1 MSKDPRVQ
9 GPKVTRVQGS
19 MAQAA
24 KLSMHPSSGIT
35 KIGMH
40 ANTFLVESFKWWS
53 IASGAVRCS
62 CFPFCSTC
70 LVQSSRASF
79 ICFVRSFCTD
89 VLNKLCEADTPLPP
103 PPPSYSHP
111 PSPLSHLSPPRPISC
126 QVLLRNTTKPTLAT
140 HRLSTHRPACY
151 MLTLLLP
158 GHTQHMRCVRTM
170 ALLLVGVLLP

>member
-9 GPKVTRVQGS
+9 GSKVTRVQGS

-24 KLSMHPSSGIT
+24 KLSMHPSSWIT

-89 VLNKLCEADTPLPP
+89 VLNKLCEADRIGAVA
-103 PPPSYSHP
+103 Y
-111 PSPLSHLSPPRPISC
+111 
-126 QVLLRNTTKPTLAT
+126 
-140 HRLSTHRPACY
+140 
-151 MLTLLLP
+151 
-158 GHTQHMRCVRTM
+158 
-170 ALLLVGVLLP
+170 VGVFGAKYQQSTIGFRSTVSRELCCRCRSGTAYQKSR

>member
-9 GPKVTRVQGS
+9 GSKVTRVQGS

-24 KLSMHPSSGIT
+24 KLSMHPSSCIS

-40 ANTFLVESFKWWS
+40 ANTFLIDSFKLWS
-53 IASGAVRCS
+53 IAGGAVRCL

-89 VLNKLCEADTPLPP
+89 VLTKLCEADRIGAVAYVGVFGAKYHWNVQAWPH
-103 PPPSYSHP
+103 SV
-111 PSPLSHLSPPRPISC
+111 PSPFGVVVGTWWGS
-126 QVLLRNTTKPTLAT
+126 K
-140 HRLSTHRPACY
+140 
-151 MLTLLLP
+151 
-158 GHTQHMRCVRTM
+158 CV
-170 ALLLVGVLLP
+170 VGTFVWCCVCGVG

>member
-1 MSKDPRVQ
+1 MDLGNVHLVLEIPPWHQHVSSSLVKGDQVPKDPRVQ
-9 GPKVTRVQGS
+9 GSKVTRVQGS

-24 KLSMHPSSGIT
+24 KLSMHPSSWIS

-40 ANTFLVESFKWWS
+40 ANTFLIESFKLWS

-89 VLNKLCEADTPLPP
+89 VLKKLCEADRIGAVA
-103 PPPSYSHP
+103 Y
-111 PSPLSHLSPPRPISC
+111 
-126 QVLLRNTTKPTLAT
+126 
-140 HRLSTHRPACY
+140 
-151 MLTLLLP
+151 
-158 GHTQHMRCVRTM
+158 
-170 ALLLVGVLLP
+170 VGVFGAKYQQSTIGFRSTVSPELCCHCRSGTAYQKSR

>member
-9 GPKVTRVQGS
+9 GSKVTRVQGS

-24 KLSMHPSSGIT
+24 KLSMHPSSWIS

-89 VLNKLCEADTPLPP
+89 VLKQLCEADRIGAVA
-103 PPPSYSHP
+103 Y
-111 PSPLSHLSPPRPISC
+111 
-126 QVLLRNTTKPTLAT
+126 
-140 HRLSTHRPACY
+140 
-151 MLTLLLP
+151 
-158 GHTQHMRCVRTM
+158 
-170 ALLLVGVLLP
+170 VGVFGANYQQSTIGFRSTVSPELCCHCRSGTAYQKSR